1 VCDVQSVTVYLMEL
15 VWGGGFRIYLI
26 LSELGL
32 LEGPFKHG
40 NRTSGSKK
48 WRKFLDCLIHCY
60 LLMESFAIMDA
71 A

>member
-1 VCDVQSVTVYLMEL
+1 M
-15 VWGGGFRIYLI
+15 GGGFRIYLI